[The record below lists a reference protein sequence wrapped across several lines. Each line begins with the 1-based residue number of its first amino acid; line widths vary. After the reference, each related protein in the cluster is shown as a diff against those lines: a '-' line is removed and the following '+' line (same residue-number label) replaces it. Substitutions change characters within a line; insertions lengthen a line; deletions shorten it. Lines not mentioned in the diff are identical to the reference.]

1 MTLFILPGGCP
12 PRDRQATA
20 NSRLQAARKGA
31 FPPSPTPGLS
41 LFQPILGNS
50 LPILFS
56 RLPPLTATKTST
68 PRKTSIRA
76 PWNALST
83 RERVSKVKVKA
94 TKSPS
99 VKKTKGP
106 RLPLLQESQQKL
118 RNLCAKQLQ
127 PQQRSQQSL
136 QEKEI
141 SKCCRKPRSTCWT
154 PSLTKR

>member
-1 MTLFILPGGCP
+1 MISFTVLNIPLKSAKLFQPECALTLFILPGGCLLL
-12 PRDRQATA
+12 DNQATA
-20 NSRLQAARKGA
+20 NCPLQVARLGA

-41 LFQPILGNS
+41 LLQPILRNS

-106 RLPLLQESQQKL
+106 TVIT
-118 RNLCAKQLQ
+118 A
-127 PQQRSQQSL
+127 
-136 QEKEI
+136 
-141 SKCCRKPRSTCWT
+141 RKPTKT
-154 PSLTKR
+154 TNEYSLNKLF